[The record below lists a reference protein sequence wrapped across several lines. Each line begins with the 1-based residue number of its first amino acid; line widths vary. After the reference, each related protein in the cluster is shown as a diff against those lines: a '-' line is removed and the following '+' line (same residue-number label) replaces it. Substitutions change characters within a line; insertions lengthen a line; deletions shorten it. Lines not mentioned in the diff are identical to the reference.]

1 MDMEESAFTI
11 TGYSLQ
17 DLKLGEDHFPFG
29 YGTSYNFGVSGPAGG
44 ASVLKWKGFFRVS
57 K

>member
-44 ASVLKWKGFFRVS
+44 ASVLKWKGIFS
-57 K
+57 SL